1 MFVQATLDKKNLYK
15 VKISSNIGK
24 YQKTW
29 IYAFAQFFSATP
41 NFYSGKN
48 KECFLFSYCLI

>member
-1 MFVQATLDKKNLYK
+1 MFVQATLDKKILYK

-41 NFYSGKN
+41 NFILGKIKSVFYSV
-48 KECFLFSYCLI
+48 IA